1 MEPLHIQINKNK
13 IDNNDKKY
21 KQSYFISDDGE
32 IELIYPLQS
41 QERSDK
47 IKEEN
52 SDQPTNYEIALQLIN
67 DKHKI
72 ATGGYI

>member
-1 MEPLHIQINKNK
+1 LEPLHIQINKNK

-21 KQSYFISDDGE
+21 KQSYFITDDGE

-52 SDQPTNYEIALQLIN
+52 SD
-67 DKHKI
+67 
-72 ATGGYI
+72 